1 MVEKTN
7 GTNIGEKE
15 EPKEETNRE
24 ENKKKNEEEKEKTKK
39 EESESII
46 LKEEKGKKIENKKII
61 KSIKSE
67 ENEIG
72 IHLID
77 ASDNTLTNNTANSNF
92 DTGICLSSSSYNTL
106 TNNTANS
113 NSENGIIL
121 DYSPNNTL
129 TNNTANLNDVDGI
142 KIWLSSNNFLTNN
155 TANLNSWEGIHLYS
169 SPNNTLTN
177 NTANSNS
184 YGGIILQHNSNN
196 NTLTNN
202 IANSNKEYGIF
213 LYSSSN
219 NILINNIS
227 CFNEKAGL
235 SICGGNNNYLI
246 NPISIG
252 NGESDIKT
260 HTSLN
265 TTHASSINTTIID
278 PIIGSWNLDLE
289 LQENTKIIITP
300 DYYNNFENAS
310 NRITKSY
317 NKTQEYISSE
327 IARREEEIA
336 NLNSKGIKST
346 KKQKEYFEIL
356 KRPIETQKKQIEAQR
371 KYAETQYN
379 TIKGKINI
387 DNLNYTQILP
397 NKEKIKYSIYND
409 EEGIGESLIT
419 YINTIRDDTTKVDV
433 KEKNNIGNDTTNVD
447 NRGIFEKVDELTKEL
462 YKLYPDPESSTQEE
476 LTIYIPKS
484 FEGRHITLVENA
496 RSM

>member
-1 MVEKTN
+1 
-7 GTNIGEKE
+7 
-15 EPKEETNRE
+15 
-24 ENKKKNEEEKEKTKK
+24 
-39 EESESII
+39 
-46 LKEEKGKKIENKKII
+46 
-61 KSIKSE
+61 
-67 ENEIG
+67 
-72 IHLID
+72 
-77 ASDNTLTNNTANSNF
+77 
-92 DTGICLSSSSYNTL
+92 
-106 TNNTANS
+106 
-113 NSENGIIL
+113 
-121 DYSPNNTL
+121 
-129 TNNTANLNDVDGI
+129 
-142 KIWLSSNNFLTNN
+142 
-155 TANLNSWEGIHLYS
+155 
-169 SPNNTLTN
+169 
-177 NTANSNS
+177 
-184 YGGIILQHNSNN
+184 
-196 NTLTNN
+196 
-202 IANSNKEYGIF
+202 
-213 LYSSSN
+213 
-219 NILINNIS
+219 
-227 CFNEKAGL
+227 
-235 SICGGNNNYLI
+235 
-246 NPISIG
+246 
-252 NGESDIKT
+252 
-260 HTSLN
+260 
-265 TTHASSINTTIID
+265 
-278 PIIGSWNLDLE
+278 
-289 LQENTKIIITP
+289 NTKIIITP

-476 LTIYIPKS
+476 LTIYIPESCEKI
-484 FEGRHITLVENA
+484 HKKLVENTP
-496 RSM
+496 SM

>member
-1 MVEKTN
+1 MVEETNKTN
-7 GTNIGEKE
+7 GKEEKE
-15 EPKEETNRE
+15 ESPPLFLTGENEETI
-24 ENKKKNEEEKEKTKK
+24 K
-39 EESESII
+39 
-46 LKEEKGKKIENKKII
+46 NKKII
-61 KSIKSE
+61 GSE
-67 ENEIG
+67 EIG
-72 IHLID
+72 IYLENAKNKTIK
-77 ASDNTLTNNTANSNF
+77 
-92 DTGICLSSSSYNTL
+92 Y
-106 TNNTANS
+106 NTANS
-113 NSENGIIL
+113 NSEEGISL
-121 DYSPNNTL
+121 DYSSYNTL
-129 TNNTANLNDVDGI
+129 T
-142 KIWLSSNNFLTNN
+142 K
-155 TANLNSWEGIHLYS
+155 
-169 SPNNTLTN
+169 
-177 NTANSNS
+177 NTANSN
-184 YGGIILQHNSNN
+184 
-196 NTLTNN
+196 
-202 IANSNKEYGIF
+202 KKYGIYLF
-213 LYSSSN
+213 YSSN

-252 NGESDIKT
+252 NGESDIKI
-260 HTSLN
+260 HASSN

-278 PIIGSWNLDLE
+278 PIIGSWNLE

>member
-1 MVEKTN
+1 MVEETNKTN
-7 GTNIGEKE
+7 G
-15 EPKEETNRE
+15 KEETNKT
-24 ENKKKNEEEKEKTKK
+24 NGKEEKEESPPLFLTGEN
-39 EESESII
+39 EETI
-46 LKEEKGKKIENKKII
+46 KNKKII
-61 KSIKSE
+61 GSE
-67 ENEIG
+67 EIG
-72 IHLID
+72 IYLENAKNKTIK
-77 ASDNTLTNNTANSNF
+77 
-92 DTGICLSSSSYNTL
+92 Y
-106 TNNTANS
+106 NTANS
-113 NSENGIIL
+113 NSEEGISL
-121 DYSPNNTL
+121 DYSSYNTL
-129 TNNTANLNDVDGI
+129 TDNTANFNGQNGI
-142 KIWLSSNNFLTNN
+142 SLFYSSN
-155 TANLNSWEGIHLYS
+155 
-169 SPNNTLTN
+169 NNTLTN

-184 YGGIILQHNSNN
+184 M
-196 NTLTNN
+196 
-202 IANSNKEYGIF
+202 YGISLF
-213 LYSSSN
+213 SSSN
-219 NILINNIS
+219 NSLTNNTANLNNWGGLSLTFSSNNTIINNIS
-227 CFNEKAGL
+227 CFNTGAGL
-235 SICGGNNNYLI
+235 SINEKSNNNYLI

-252 NGESDIKT
+252 NGESDIKI
-260 HTSLN
+260 
-265 TTHASSINTTIID
+265 HASLINTTIID
-278 PIIGSWNLDLE
+278 PIIGSWNLE